1 MSQKSFFKLLAFLGL
16 FFIPLRTLTAV
27 APHKTGFT
35 DSVGA
40 PYADGWNAYTI
51 GLVCLAPVAIFY
63 GWKMLLGLIKLNSDQ
78 KDSRYDQ

>member
-1 MSQKSFFKLLAFLGL
+1 MSQINFFKLVAFLGL
-16 FFIPLRTLTAV
+16 VFIPIRSLLAI

-63 GWKMLLGLIKLNSDQ
+63 GWKMLLELIKLNSEQ